1 MRLLVFL
8 LATLVCRGAEVLVYV
23 GTHTGHGSKGI
34 YAWRFRTESGKLS
47 PLGVAAETGNPSFLA
62 VHPNGKFLYA
72 VNENGGAGVLGSVS
86 AYAADARTGKL
97 AALNWVSSKGGAPCH
112 LSMDRTGAWLAVA
125 NCAGNSI
132 AVLPVEADGRLAEA
146 AAVEQRPG
154 AHPRAVAFSPDN
166 RFLIAGGI
174 GLYRFDAAKGSL
186 AFVQAL
192 PDGMGPMAFHPDGTV
207 LYAVN
212 EKTSVVTAYRYD
224 AATGGLQEFQSL
236 PTVPEG
242 FIGANSPASIL
253 MNAAGTVLF
262 VSDPAVDR
270 LVQFAVDAERHALTP
285 MEFPPVMGR
294 TPAHIALDP
303 SGAYLFSANQGSGN
317 VTVFR
322 VHPHTGQLQ
331 PAGAIGKNVPDASC
345 VVFVK

>member
-1 MRLLVFL
+1 LL
-8 LATLVCRGAEVLVYV
+8 LAALTCHAADVLVYV
-23 GTHTGHGSKGI
+23 GTHTSHGSKGI
-34 YAWRFRTESGKLS
+34 YGFRFRTESGKLS
-47 PLGVAAETGNPSFLA
+47 PLGVAAETGNPSFLVA
-62 VHPNGKFLYA
+62 HPNGKFLYA

-86 AYAADARTGKL
+86 AYAVDARTGKL
-97 AALNWVSSKGGAPCH
+97 APLNWVSSKGGAPCY
-112 LSMDRTGAWLAVA
+112 LAMDHSGAWLAVA
-125 NCAGNSI
+125 NCAGDSI
-132 AVLPVEADGRLAEA
+132 AILPVLADGRLGEA
-146 AAVEQRPG
+146 AAVEQRAG
-154 AHPRAVAFSPDN
+154 AHPRAVVFSPDN
-166 RFLIAGGI
+166 RFVIAGGV
-174 GLYRFDAAKGSL
+174 GLYRFDATKGSL

-192 PDGMGPMAFHPDGTV
+192 PDGFGPMAFHPDGTV

-212 EKTSVVTAYRYD
+212 EKTSVVTAYHYD

-253 MNAAGTVLF
+253 MNRAGTVLY

-294 TPAHIALDP
+294 TPAHIAFDP

-331 PAGAIGKNVPDASC
+331 PAGALGKGVPDASC
-345 VVFVK
+345 VVFVR